1 MKIKMRVGLSGP
13 AYTLNPGDEHDFPD
27 DEAIRFINAGYAV
40 PVATVPVE
48 TTVKQ
53 PAPEVRA
60 AAPAAV
66 PVVSSPEPFGGKGDH
81 DGDGKAGGAKPPAK
95 KPAAKGKRR

>member
-1 MKIKMRVGLSGP
+1 MKIKMRTGLSGP

-60 AAPAAV
+60 AAPD
-66 PVVSSPEPFGGKGDH
+66 PVVPAPAEPFGGKGDH